1 MQKHANKQVNKHVN
15 KEASEDRPTLDA
27 VRVDK
32 WLWSA
37 RLFKTRQIAIDA
49 INAGRVDVAGER
61 VKPAR
66 LLRVGD
72 EIVVRKPPYSF
83 VIAVTGLAEKRGS
96 ATVAH
101 TLYEETE
108 ASQLDRERLVAERK
122 ALPPPTFPGRPT
134 KRDRRALENF
144 LAAQYGRGD
153 EE

>member
-1 MQKHANKQVNKHVN
+1 MPKSVPKNENKHAGNSAA
-15 KEASEDRPTLDA
+15 ERTPLAA
-27 VRVDK
+27 VRIDK

-61 VKPAR
+61 IKPAR
-66 LLRVGD
+66 LVRVGD

-83 VIAVTGLAEKRGS
+83 VITVTGLAEKRGS
-96 ATVAH
+96 ASVAH

-108 ASQLDRERLVAERK
+108 ASQLDRERIAAERK

-134 KRDRRALENF
+134 KRDRRALESF

>member
-1 MQKHANKQVNKHVN
+1 MPAQKNKHGGI
-15 KEASEDRPTLDA
+15 EPEPLAA

-49 INAGRVDVAGER
+49 INAGRVDVGGDR

-66 LLRVGD
+66 NVRVGD

-83 VIAVTGLAEKRGS
+83 VMMVTGLAEKRGS

-108 ASQLDRERLVAERK
+108 ASQLDRERLLAERK

-134 KRDRRALENF
+134 KRDRRALEQF